1 MFGPGDHHGAL
12 AGGEHERGQPGCVF
26 GRHPALLQER
36 FQLGAPGPEHAAG
49 GREHVVGGEHLL
61 TGIRELIARR
71 SLPIL
76 TRHLVLRTDSLSDD
90 AGIIGLAS
98 GIGRKVLTDH
108 TILTTL
114 TSQHSPAIANPQR
127 IVTTSAPA

>member
-1 MFGPGDHHGAL
+1 
-12 AGGEHERGQPGCVF
+12 
-26 GRHPALLQER
+26 
-36 FQLGAPGPEHAAG
+36 
-49 GREHVVGGEHLL
+49 VVGGEHLL

-98 GIGRKVLTDH
+98 GSAGRSSP
-108 TILTTL
+108 TTP
-114 TSQHSPAIANPQR
+114 SSRHSPRNIPRQLPTR
-127 IVTTSAPA
+127 SAS